1 MKQSAGILL
10 FKREK
15 KELLFFLVHPGGPF
29 FAKKDAGWWT
39 IPKGEIN
46 PEEDFLAAAIRE
58 FEEET
63 GSILSGDFIT
73 LKPIVQKGGKK
84 VFCWAV
90 EGDVDPAKITSNTF
104 VMIWPPKSGKVKT
117 FPEIDKAGWFNL
129 LEAKKMMMESQAG
142 FLDEL
147 SEIVLAK

>member
-10 FKREK
+10 FK
-15 KELLFFLVHPGGPF
+15 KENLELKFFLVHPGGPF

-46 PEEDFLAAAIRE
+46 PAEDFLVAAIRE

-63 GSILSGDFIT
+63 CTRLSGDFIP
-73 LKPIVQKGGKK
+73 LQPIIQKAGKK
-84 VFCWAV
+84 VFCWAI
-90 EGDVDPAKITSNTF
+90 EGDLDATKINSNTF
-104 VMIWPPKSGKVKT
+104 EMIWPPKSGKAKS
-117 FPEIDKAGWFNL
+117 FPEIDKAGWYNTA
-129 LEAKKMMMESQAG
+129 EAKRMIMESQIS

-147 SEIVLAK
+147 VWLMT